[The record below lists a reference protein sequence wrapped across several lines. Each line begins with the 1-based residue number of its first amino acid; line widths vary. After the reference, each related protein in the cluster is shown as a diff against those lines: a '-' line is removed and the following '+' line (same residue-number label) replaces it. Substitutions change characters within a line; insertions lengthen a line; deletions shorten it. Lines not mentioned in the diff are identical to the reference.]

1 MDDYLKTD
9 MTEFGL
15 MLKSINPSVEWIAIP
30 PEVKWVDAGCSMNQ
44 LSALKY
50 VEVQDVYVLLSI
62 MYPPKKIVI
71 TDSSQFWNV
80 EVLVALGRE
89 GLHEIEI
96 RNNKYYTS
104 EDGIVY
110 TKDKKKLLKCPSERT
125 GHIVIPDG
133 VQEIGRRA
141 FANSKV
147 ESITFPDS
155 LRKIG
160 YEAFVHCIKLN
171 QIDFGS
177 GIKEIGKTAFE
188 WCSALTV
195 LKLPQQIKKICE
207 YAFKNCINLKKVI
220 LNDGLKMIDCGA
232 FDTHSSNMESVKLP
246 KSLKHLG
253 PDNFDTAKSI
263 IIDEIPKKAF
273 VKQLV
278 ENCTLSGVEA
288 LNRMTGSSIHAT
300 KLEIAGKTVYLPCVV
315 SDKKAMSNLLIH
327 PERYGESYA
336 LGVGSFACDAA
347 VLSYMAGYEEPKE
360 YIIQN
365 DIRVA
370 DRLID
375 TERYEEIIKCLPL
388 FQDCTV
394 KLVAAM
400 TQSSDNAI
408 LRAYLLGYMKEDKTD
423 FDI

>member
-1 MDDYLKTD
+1 M
-9 MTEFGL
+9 
-15 MLKSINPSVEWIAIP
+15 V
-30 PEVKWVDAGCSMNQ
+30 
-44 LSALKY
+44 
-50 VEVQDVYVLLSI
+50 
-62 MYPPKKIVI
+62 
-71 TDSSQFWNV
+71 
-80 EVLVALGRE
+80 
-89 GLHEIEI
+89 
-96 RNNKYYTS
+96 
-104 EDGIVY
+104 
-110 TKDKKKLLKCPSERT
+110 
-125 GHIVIPDG
+125 
-133 VQEIGRRA
+133 
-141 FANSKV
+141 
-147 ESITFPDS
+147 
-155 LRKIG
+155 
-160 YEAFVHCIKLN
+160 
-171 QIDFGS
+171 
-177 GIKEIGKTAFE
+177 
-188 WCSALTV
+188 
-195 LKLPQQIKKICE
+195 
-207 YAFKNCINLKKVI
+207 
-220 LNDGLKMIDCGA
+220 LNDGLKTISCGA
-232 FDTHSSNMESVKLP
+232 FDTHSANMESVKLP